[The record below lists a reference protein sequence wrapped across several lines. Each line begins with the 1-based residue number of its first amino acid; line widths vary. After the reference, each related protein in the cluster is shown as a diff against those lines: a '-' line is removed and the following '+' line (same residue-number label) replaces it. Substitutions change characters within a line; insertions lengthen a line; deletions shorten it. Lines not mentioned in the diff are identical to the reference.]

1 MQLLKSIQTWKHR
14 LDGWKVI
21 GLSALCLGL
30 SLWGSLGGPEA
41 LIPLAWGSVLLNGVP
56 ILIKASEV
64 IFLRRRLNAAVL
76 TSLGMVASLTIG
88 QYFAAGEIAL
98 IMAIGEMLERGTL
111 SRARR
116 GLRELLAL
124 SPDLARRLRTAE
136 AKRACCCCGSKERR
150 GAADARPAQDTA
162 QASAQE
168 PAASGSC
175 CSVPTLADDAAAA
188 RRARAERSAAPSA
201 AADDEELVPTD
212 SLRCGDRLRVRPGEC
227 IPADG
232 VIRKGESTVDQSIL
246 TGEPMP
252 LDKGVNDTVFAGC
265 INGAGCL
272 EIEVTRDA
280 SDSSLK
286 RLIRLVQE
294 AGEKQAPIQREAD
307 RWAQWLIPFAMLL
320 ALAGFIALRFNGYGY
335 DEALLRAVT
344 VLVVFCPCSLVLA
357 TPTSIA
363 AAIGQ
368 ATRHG
373 VIIKSGE
380 ALEVLG
386 RVDTIAFD
394 KTGTL
399 TCGRPETAEV
409 ISTGS
414 LSRDELL
421 RTAAALETGS
431 EHPLAQ
437 AIVRAASGSG
447 KLPAAEHF
455 RATAGRGVEA
465 EISGR
470 RWLCGSEAALI
481 ENGVALSDEQRA
493 KLDELRRRGMATV
506 LLGSD
511 GRLEG
516 LLALCDNARAETR
529 DVLAELTQKRIMLT
543 GDHETAA
550 RRLAADVGIDS
561 VHASLLPGDKAA
573 LIESLQKQGHRVA
586 MVGDGINDAPALK
599 TAQVGIAMS
608 KPGSDI
614 ATEAADVA
622 LMQND
627 LARLPYLMRLGRAT
641 INTIRFNIALSLT
654 INIIAV
660 TMSLMGLL
668 NPITGALVHNAGSV
682 LVVFNAALLFDRR
695 FDTVK
700 KKAQS

>member
-1 MQLLKSIQTWKHR
+1 MQLFKSIQTWPQK
-14 LDGWKVI
+14 LDNWKVI
-21 GLSALCLGL
+21 GLSTLCLGL

-124 SPDLARRLRTAE
+124 SPDMARRLRDRG
-136 AKRACCCCGSKERR
+136 AKHSCCCGSKERKE
-150 GAADARPAQDTA
+150 AAAVSTAQSPAQEA
-162 QASAQE
+162 
-168 PAASGSC
+168 AASGSC
-175 CSVPTLADDAAAA
+175 CSVPTLADDLIAA
-188 RRARAERSAAPSA
+188 RKARTERRAPSDT
-201 AADDEELVPTD
+201 AADDEELVATD

-232 VIRKGESTVDQSIL
+232 VILKGESTVDQSIL
-246 TGEPMP
+246 TGEPLP
-252 LDKGVNDTVFAGC
+252 LDKGVNDTVFAGS
-265 INGAGCL
+265 INGSGCL
-272 EIEVTRDA
+272 EIAVTRDA

-320 ALAGFIALRFNGYGY
+320 AIAGFITLRLNGYSY

-399 TCGRPETAEV
+399 TCGRPELAEI

-414 LSRDELL
+414 LSRDEVL

-437 AIVRAASGSG
+437 AIVRAVSGSD

-455 RATAGRGVEA
+455 RSAAGRGVEA
-465 EISGR
+465 ELSGR
-470 RWLCGSEAALI
+470 RWICGSEAALSETGI
-481 ENGVALSDEQRA
+481 ELTTEQRA
-493 KLDELRRRGMATV
+493 QLDELRHRGMATV
-506 LLGSD
+506 LLGSN
-511 GRLEG
+511 GQLEG
-516 LLALCDNARAETR
+516 MLALCDNARAETR
-529 DVLAELTQKRIMLT
+529 DVLSELTQMRIMLT

-550 RRLAADVGIDS
+550 RRLAEDVGIDS
-561 VHASLLPGDKAA
+561 VHASLLPGDKSAI
-573 LIESLQKQGHRVA
+573 IESLQKQGHRVA

-641 INTIRFNIALSLT
+641 INTIRFNIALSLI

-695 FDTVK
+695 FDKVK
-700 KKAQS
+700 KKAQP

>member
-1 MQLLKSIQTWKHR
+1 MQLFNAIQKIPEK
-14 LDGWKVI
+14 LNSWKVI
-21 GLSALCLGL
+21 GLSALCLAL

-41 LIPLAWGSVLLNGVP
+41 LIPLAWGSVILNGVP
-56 ILIKASEV
+56 ILIKAFKV
-64 IFLRRRLNAAVL
+64 IFLGHRLNAAVL
-76 TSLGMVASLTIG
+76 TSMGMLASLAIG

-98 IMAIGEMLERGTL
+98 IMAIGEMLEHGTL
-111 SRARR
+111 TRARR
-116 GLRELLAL
+116 GLRELIAL
-124 SPDLARRLRTAE
+124 SPDQARRLVTTAPK
-136 AKRACCCCGSKERR
+136 AHCCCCGNKARNSSTT
-150 GAADARPAQDTA
+150 ASAPADAAHTEAP
-162 QASAQE
+162 
-168 PAASGSC
+168 SGSC
-175 CSVPTLADDAAAA
+175 CTMPTNDEEAVAAQKARSGRSSELSITAA
-188 RRARAERSAAPSA
+188 
-201 AADDEELVPTD
+201 DEELVPTD
-212 SLRCGDRLRVRPGEC
+212 SLRCGDRLRIRPGES

-232 VIRKGESTVDQSIL
+232 VILKGESTVDQSIL
-246 TGEPMP
+246 TGEPLP
-252 LDKGVNDTVFAGC
+252 LDKSAGDTVYAGC
-265 INGAGCL
+265 INGPGCL

-294 AGEKQAPIQREAD
+294 AGQKQAPIQREAD

-320 ALAGFIALRFNGYGY
+320 AVVGFVLLRLNGYSY

-380 ALEVLG
+380 ALEALG
-386 RVDTIAFD
+386 RVDTLAFD

-399 TCGRPETAEV
+399 TCGRPELTELV
-409 ISTGS
+409 SLGT

-421 RTAAALETGS
+421 STAAALESGS

-437 AIVRAASGSG
+437 AIVRAARGS
-447 KLPAAEHF
+447 LPSAEHF

-465 EISGR
+465 ELNGK
-470 RWLCGSEAALI
+470 RWICGSEEALRESGI
-481 ENGVALSDEQRA
+481 VPTAEQQAQLDALRN
-493 KLDELRRRGMATV
+493 KGMATV

-511 GRLEG
+511 GKLEA
-516 LLALCDNARAETR
+516 LLALSDQPREETR
-529 DVLAELTQKRIMLT
+529 DVLAELTQRCVMLT
-543 GDHETAA
+543 GDHELAA
-550 RRLAADVGIDS
+550 KRLAETLGIDS
-561 VHASLLPGDKAA
+561 VHASLLPGQKSAI
-573 LIESLQKQGHRVA
+573 IEKLQRQGCRVA

-599 TAQVGIAMS
+599 AAQVGIAMS

-622 LMQND
+622 LMQD
-627 LARLPYLMRLGRAT
+627 GLRRLPYLMRLGRAT
-641 INTIRFNIALSLT
+641 INTIRFNISLSLI

-668 NPITGALVHNAGSV
+668 NPVTGALVHNAGSV

-695 FDTVK
+695 FDK
-700 KKAQS
+700 PQKSRQA